1 MNEQKHSHLS
11 PLVAI
16 ATLLAMALAPS
27 LAHMVPTGGPNP
39 DRHKSHAAVV
49 TAPLVAD
56 SDSLSHNDRRRY
68 DYFFLEAVCRQA
80 AGDYDAAFDLLAH
93 CLEIDPNAAEAYFL
107 QSAYYA
113 ELRQDSMALHCIE
126 KAAALRPGNDSYQE
140 RVAQYYIGAN
150 SYARAID
157 AYERLYAHHRDRSD
171 ILNVLVQLYRHEKD
185 YTNMLR
191 CLELMEQTD
200 GPSEELALA
209 KMNAYELKGDSKQ
222 AYRQLKAL
230 VDSHPVEVNYKVM
243 LGNWL
248 MQNDRKGDAYKLF
261 VEAVDADPDNEYALS
276 SMYDYYR
283 QAGKDSLAVSLRDR
297 LLLSPKT
304 AAKTKVTMLQQ
315 VINDNRAEGG
325 DSTRMLAL
333 FDRMIS
339 ANPRDTEAMIL
350 KSAYMSMV
358 NMPADSIIHMQR
370 QILAIT
376 PDNADSR
383 LQLLQHLWPQKKWDE
398 IIKESTQAIQYN
410 PDEMAFYYFLGL
422 AHYQQ
427 NDEDDA
433 LDAFRRGV
441 GEITAQS
448 DPGIVSDFYAL
459 MGDILHGKGKVEEAF
474 AAYDSCLQWKEDNIS
489 CLNNYAYYLSVLG
502 KNLTKAEEMS
512 YRTVKAE
519 PNNATYLDTYA
530 WILYQQKRYAEARIY
545 IDQAVKNDTDTV
557 DVSAVVTE
565 HAGDIYLMTG
575 STDEAVGFWQKAIE
589 RGGDK
594 VALEAKIRKAR
605 SAKGKNSKDNS
616 KRK

>member
-1 MNEQKHSHLS
+1 
-11 PLVAI
+11 
-16 ATLLAMALAPS
+16 
-27 LAHMVPTGGPNP
+27 
-39 DRHKSHAAVV
+39 
-49 TAPLVAD
+49 
-56 SDSLSHNDRRRY
+56 
-68 DYFFLEAVCRQA
+68 
-80 AGDYDAAFDLLAH
+80 
-93 CLEIDPNAAEAYFL
+93 
-107 QSAYYA
+107 
-113 ELRQDSMALHCIE
+113 
-126 KAAALRPGNDSYQE
+126 
-140 RVAQYYIGAN
+140 
-150 SYARAID
+150 
-157 AYERLYAHHRDRSD
+157 
-171 ILNVLVQLYRHEKD
+171 
-185 YTNMLR
+185 
-191 CLELMEQTD
+191 
-200 GPSEELALA
+200 
-209 KMNAYELKGDSKQ
+209 
-222 AYRQLKAL
+222 KAL

-398 IIKESTQAIQYN
+398 IVKESTQAIQYN

-605 SAKGKNSKDNS
+605 SAKGKNNKDNS

>member
-1 MNEQKHSHLS
+1 
-11 PLVAI
+11 
-16 ATLLAMALAPS
+16 
-27 LAHMVPTGGPNP
+27 
-39 DRHKSHAAVV
+39 
-49 TAPLVAD
+49 
-56 SDSLSHNDRRRY
+56 
-68 DYFFLEAVCRQA
+68 
-80 AGDYDAAFDLLAH
+80 
-93 CLEIDPNAAEAYFL
+93 
-107 QSAYYA
+107 
-113 ELRQDSMALHCIE
+113 
-126 KAAALRPGNDSYQE
+126 
-140 RVAQYYIGAN
+140 
-150 SYARAID
+150 
-157 AYERLYAHHRDRSD
+157 
-171 ILNVLVQLYRHEKD
+171 
-185 YTNMLR
+185 
-191 CLELMEQTD
+191 
-200 GPSEELALA
+200 
-209 KMNAYELKGDSKQ
+209 
-222 AYRQLKAL
+222 
-230 VDSHPVEVNYKVM
+230 
-243 LGNWL
+243 
-248 MQNDRKGDAYKLF
+248 
-261 VEAVDADPDNEYALS
+261 
-276 SMYDYYR
+276 
-283 QAGKDSLAVSLRDR
+283 
-297 LLLSPKT
+297 
-304 AAKTKVTMLQQ
+304 
-315 VINDNRAEGG
+315 
-325 DSTRMLAL
+325 
-333 FDRMIS
+333 
-339 ANPRDTEAMIL
+339 
-350 KSAYMSMV
+350 MSMV

-383 LQLLQHLWPQKKWDE
+383 LQLLQHLWPQKKWNE
-398 IIKESTQAIQYN
+398 IVKESTQAIQYN

-605 SAKGKNSKDNS
+605 SAKGKNNKDNS